1 MMNFSHIINVISY
14 ENYCLK
20 VKLQELLEK
29 ITRLQGE
36 KIEKDENPP
45 LSQQLEQEKES
56 EYKEIINKKDIEI
69 EQLKEIMTSLTTKE
83 QENHS
88 STENRD
94 EKIAQYEAA
103 ISGLQEQHKLSNEKI
118 ANSEIIL
125 RSYQEQQNLLH
136 ETVKKHEAT
145 IDEYHLQ
152 NNLLHENAKNYQQ
165 EIGNKHNEIL
175 QLQNT
180 LNNEREQFR
189 TIIIGK
195 DAEISHY
202 KQ

>member
-1 MMNFSHIINVISY
+1 MNRSHIMNVLSY

-45 LSQQLEQEKES
+45 LSQKLEPEKES

-69 EQLKEIMTSLTTKE
+69 EQLKEIMTALTTKE
-83 QENHS
+83 EENHS
-88 STENRD
+88 AREQHD
-94 EKIAQYEAA
+94 EKISQYEAA
-103 ISGLQEQHKLSNEKI
+103 ISCLQEQHKLSNEKI

-145 IDEYHLQ
+145 IDEYQQQ
-152 NNLLHENAKNYQQ
+152 NNLLHENAKNHQQ
-165 EIGNKHNEIL
+165 EIGIKHNEIL
-175 QLQNT
+175 QLHNT